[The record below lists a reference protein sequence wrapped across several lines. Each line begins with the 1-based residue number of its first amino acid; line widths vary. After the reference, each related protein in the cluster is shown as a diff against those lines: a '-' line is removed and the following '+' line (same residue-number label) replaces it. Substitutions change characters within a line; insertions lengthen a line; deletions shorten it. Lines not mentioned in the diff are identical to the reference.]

1 MKCFSILTLIAV
13 VNGITIEDFY
23 WANSTNCT
31 GPTTQHSVHD
41 FSKCS
46 QWSQWMMARFS
57 VIQSP
62 TASCSEFA
70 VVFYDAPDC
79 TGTAEPQD
87 PIDYATTSGKCV
99 PATKG
104 SQMETCF

>member
-13 VNGITIEDFY
+13 ANGITIQDDY

-41 FSKCS
+41 YSKCIKDTPS
-46 QWSQWMMARFS
+46 FS

-62 TASCSEFA
+62 TASCSKF
-70 VVFYDAPDC
+70 VVFFYETPDC
-79 TGTAEPQD
+79 TGAAKPQD
-87 PIDYATTSGKCV
+87 PIDLATTSGKCV
-99 PATKG
+99 PAHRG
-104 SQMETCF
+104 GNDSQMETCF